1 MHSLTI
7 NTRLSTMTR
16 RHPTQQSLP
25 PCLRC
30 HYPSM
35 LKITS
40 SSNRNGNA
48 NRLYSTCTK
57 ATCKKFLGFRDDRG
71 LDVNNPS
78 CHCGVASRRQINGRD
93 HKVPRAVHFVCV
105 EGNCSFYNILVDE
118 EDQQVVVE
126 DGMVELLAKLKII

>member
-1 MHSLTI
+1 
-7 NTRLSTMTR
+7 MTR
-16 RHPTQQSLP
+16 KPSHPASP
-25 PCLRC
+25 PSSPPTCYLC
-30 HYPSM
+30 TSPSR
-35 LKITS
+35 KDYTHS
-40 SSNRNGNA
+40 RNRNGNA
-48 NRLYSTCTK
+48 GRLFFICTK

-78 CHCGVASRRQINGRD
+78 CHCGVASRRQINGRN

-118 EDQQVVVE
+118 EDRQVVVE